1 MLFRSNGGGGA
12 RPDRDGVSCQ
22 DELVVNVMNSPVE
35 AIETEFPVRVERYE
49 LRPDS
54 AGAGKFRGGL
64 GARRVWLGLTEESII
79 NFRTDRFKHS
89 SPGIYGA
96 RPAMPSRARLDPD
109 TPDEKA
115 LTSKV
120 AGVRLKKGMRVAF
133 ELGGGGGYGNPLER
147 DPERVRTD
155 VLRGY
160 VTREGA
166 RKSYGVALRDDLSID
181 AAATQALRS
190 GAAP

>member
-1 MLFRSNGGGGA
+1 MAQKSYDISLQRFRVGTINRNDLAQAQQRLTSA
-12 RPDRDGVSCQ
+12 K
-22 DELVVNVMNSPVE
+22 LT
-35 AIETEFPVRVERYE
+35 A
-49 LRPDS
+49 LRALIDWS
-54 AGAGKFRGGL
+54 WDL
-64 GARRVWLGLTEESII
+64 L
-79 NFRTDRFKHS
+79 
-89 SPGIYGA
+89 
-96 RPAMPSRARLDPD
+96 